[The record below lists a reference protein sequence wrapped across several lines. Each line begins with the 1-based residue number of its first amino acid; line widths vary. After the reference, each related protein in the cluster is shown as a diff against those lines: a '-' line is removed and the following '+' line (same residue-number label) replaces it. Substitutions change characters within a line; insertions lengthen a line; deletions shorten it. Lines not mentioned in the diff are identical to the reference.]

1 MLLAATAYEK
11 PTVANN
17 NQQFT
22 IVIFGASGDLSR
34 RKLTPALFHLHSIGA
49 LPERCRFIAFARSE
63 YDDQTY
69 RKLLFD
75 VASDSYGADATKWV
89 EFAKEI
95 RYITGSSNDLESLR
109 HLDEMIKSDTAG
121 QLEDNR
127 LYYLALSP
135 TLYEGTI
142 SALSEAGM
150 LDERQGVRRLVVEKP
165 FGTDLES
172 ARILNENIHA
182 RAAENQ
188 LFRIDHYLGKD
199 TVQNL
204 IVFRFGNTIFEPLWN
219 RNYIDHVQISVLEDL
234 DVGDRAAYYEHS
246 GVLRDMFQ
254 SHILQLLALVAM
266 EPPATNDADSLRD
279 EKAKVLS
286 ATRKPNPQQAAENSI
301 RGQYNGYRE
310 LDGVSPA
317 SATATYAA
325 LRLYVDNWRWQGV
338 PFFLRSGKALRRKYT
353 EIAIQF
359 RQPPHRIFDVEDASG
374 LVPNKLRIVVQP
386 DEAIH
391 LTIDNKRPGPE
402 LRPQAQELSYEFPM
416 GMRDAYERLLLDAV
430 AGDASLFTRADEI
443 ELSWAVIDPYVNA
456 WETELASQLYP
467 YAQGT
472 WGPIAAD
479 QFIAP
484 GRYWSNPI
492 G

>member
-1 MLLAATAYEK
+1 M
-11 PTVANN
+11 VASD

-22 IVIFGASGDLSR
+22 IVIFGASGDLAK
-34 RKLTPALFHLHSIGA
+34 RKLAPALFHLHSIGA

-63 YDDQTY
+63 FDDETY
-69 RKLLFD
+69 RRLLFN
-75 VASDSYGADATKWV
+75 VASDSYSSDAESWL
-89 EFAKEI
+89 EFANQI
-95 RYITGSSNDLESLR
+95 RYIHGSSNDVDSLLR
-109 HLDEMIKSDTAG
+109 LDGMIKADTEG
-121 QLEDNR
+121 LVGDNR

-135 TLYEGTI
+135 TLYESTI
-142 SALSEAGM
+142 SSLSEAGM
-150 LDERQGVRRLVVEKP
+150 LDERHGVRRLVVEKP
-165 FGTDLES
+165 FGTDLAS
-172 ARILNENIHA
+172 ARLLNTSIHSW
-182 RAAENQ
+182 AAEDQ

-254 SHILQLLALVAM
+254 SHLLQLLALVAM
-266 EPPATNDADSLRD
+266 EPPATNHADSLRD
-279 EKAKVLS
+279 EKAKVLNS
-286 ATRKPNPQQAAENSI
+286 IRKPDAQEAATNSI
-301 RGQYNGYRE
+301 RGQYNGYRD

-325 LRLYVDNWRWQGV
+325 LRLYVDNWRWQGI
-338 PFFLRSGKALRRKYT
+338 PFYLRSGKALRTKST

-359 RQPPHRIFDVEDASG
+359 RQPPHRIFDVEDESG
-374 LVPNKLRIVVQP
+374 LVPNMLRIVIQP

-391 LTIDNKRPGPE
+391 LIIDNKRPGPQ
-402 LRPQAQELSYEFPM
+402 LRPQAQELSYKFPV

-443 ELSWAVIDPYVNA
+443 ELSWAVIDPYVEA
-456 WETELASQLYP
+456 WESELASQLYP
-467 YAQGT
+467 YARGA

-479 QFIAP
+479 QFISP
-484 GRYWSNPI
+484 GRYWLNPV

>member
-1 MLLAATAYEK
+1 MVNDNE
-11 PTVANN
+11 
-17 NQQFT
+17 QFT
-22 IVIFGASGDLSR
+22 IVIFGASGDLAK
-34 RKLTPALFHLHSIGA
+34 RKLAPALFHLHAIGA
-49 LPERCRFIAFARSE
+49 LPRRCRFIAFARSE
-63 YDDQTY
+63 FDDAGY
-69 RKLLFD
+69 RRFLFE
-75 VASDSYGADATKWV
+75 VASDSYSSDAERWL
-89 EFAKEI
+89 EFANEI
-95 RYITGSSNDLESLR
+95 RYIRGSSNDVESLR
-109 HLDEMIKSDTAG
+109 YLDEMIKSDTEG
-121 QLEDNR
+121 QIEDNR

-135 TLYEGTI
+135 TLYESTI

-150 LDERQGVRRLVVEKP
+150 LDERCGVRRLVVEKP

-172 ARILNENIHA
+172 ARLLNESIHA
-182 RAAENQ
+182 GATEHQ

-254 SHILQLLALVAM
+254 SHLLQLLALIAM
-266 EPPATNDADSLRD
+266 EPPATNHADSLRD

-286 ATRKPNPQQAAENSI
+286 SVRRPNAQQAAANSI

-310 LDGVSPA
+310 LDGVCRA

-338 PFFLRSGKALRRKYT
+338 PFYLRSGKALRTKYT

-359 RQPPHRIFDVEDASG
+359 RQPPHRIFDVADESG
-374 LVPNKLRIVVQP
+374 LVPNKLRIVIQP

-391 LTIDNKRPGPE
+391 LTIDNKRPGPQ
-402 LRPQAQELSYEFPM
+402 LRPQAQELSYKFPM

-443 ELSWAVIDPYVNA
+443 ELSWAVIDPFVKS
-456 WETELASQLYP
+456 WQTELASQLYP

-484 GRYWSNPI
+484 GRYWSNPV

>member
-1 MLLAATAYEK
+1 M
-11 PTVANN
+11 VASD

-22 IVIFGASGDLSR
+22 IVIFGASGDLAK
-34 RKLTPALFHLHSIGA
+34 RKLAPALFHLHSIGA

-63 YDDQTY
+63 FDDETY
-69 RKLLFD
+69 RRLLFN
-75 VASDSYGADATKWV
+75 VASDSYSSDAASWL
-89 EFAKEI
+89 EFANQI
-95 RYITGSSNDLESLR
+95 RYIHGSSNDVDSLR
-109 HLDEMIKSDTAG
+109 RLDGMIKADTEG
-121 QLEDNR
+121 LVEDNR

-135 TLYEGTI
+135 TLYESTI
-142 SALSEAGM
+142 SSLSEAGM
-150 LDERQGVRRLVVEKP
+150 LDERHGVRRLVVEKP
-165 FGTDLES
+165 FGTDLAS
-172 ARILNENIHA
+172 ARLLNTSIHSW
-182 RAAENQ
+182 AAEDQ

-254 SHILQLLALVAM
+254 SHLLQLLALVAM
-266 EPPATNDADSLRD
+266 EPPATNHADSLRD
-279 EKAKVLS
+279 EKAKVLNS
-286 ATRKPNPQQAAENSI
+286 IRKPDAQEAATNSI
-301 RGQYNGYRE
+301 RGQYNGYRD

-325 LRLYVDNWRWQGV
+325 LRLYVDNWRWQGI
-338 PFFLRSGKALRRKYT
+338 PFYLRSGKALRTKST

-359 RQPPHRIFDVEDASG
+359 RQPPHRIFDVEDESG
-374 LVPNKLRIVVQP
+374 LVPNMLRIVIQP

-391 LTIDNKRPGPE
+391 LIIDNKRPGPQ
-402 LRPQAQELSYEFPM
+402 LRPQAQELSYKFPV

-443 ELSWAVIDPYVNA
+443 ELSWSVIDPYVEA
-456 WETELASQLYP
+456 WESELASQLYP
-467 YAQGT
+467 YARGA

-479 QFIAP
+479 QFISP
-484 GRYWSNPI
+484 GRYWLNPV

>member
-1 MLLAATAYEK
+1 MGTAFGK
-11 PTVANN
+11 PTVVNDKE
-17 NQQFT
+17 QFT
-22 IVIFGASGDLSR
+22 IVIFGASGDLAK
-34 RKLTPALFHLHSIGA
+34 RKLAPALFHLHAIGA
-49 LPERCRFIAFARSE
+49 LPERCRFIAYARSE
-63 YDDQTY
+63 FDDAGY
-69 RKLLFD
+69 RRFLFE
-75 VASDSYGADATKWV
+75 VASDSYSSDAESWLG
-89 EFAKEI
+89 FANEI
-95 RYITGSSNDLESLR
+95 RYIRGSSNDVESLR
-109 HLDEMIKSDTAG
+109 YLDEMIKSDTEG
-121 QLEDNR
+121 QVEDNR

-135 TLYEGTI
+135 TLYESTI
-142 SALSEAGM
+142 SALNEAGM
-150 LDERQGVRRLVVEKP
+150 LDERCGVRRLVVEKP

-172 ARILNENIHA
+172 ARLLNESIHA
-182 RAAENQ
+182 RATEHQ

-254 SHILQLLALVAM
+254 SHLLQLLALIAM
-266 EPPATNDADSLRD
+266 EPPATNHADSLRD

-286 ATRKPNPQQAAENSI
+286 SVRRLNAQQAAANSI

-338 PFFLRSGKALRRKYT
+338 PFYLRSGKALRTKYT

-359 RQPPHRIFDVEDASG
+359 RQPPHRIFDVADESG
-374 LVPNKLRIVVQP
+374 LVPNKLRIVIQP

-391 LTIDNKRPGPE
+391 LTIDNKRPGPQ
-402 LRPQAQELSYEFPM
+402 LRPQAQELSYKFPM

-443 ELSWAVIDPYVNA
+443 ELSWAVIDPFVKS
-456 WETELASQLYP
+456 WQTELASQLYP

-484 GRYWSNPI
+484 GRYWSHPV

>member
-1 MLLAATAYEK
+1 MAVNE
-11 PTVANN
+11 NE
-17 NQQFT
+17 QFT
-22 IVIFGASGDLSR
+22 IVIFGASGDLTQ
-34 RKLTPALFHLHSIGA
+34 RKLAPALFHLHSVGA
-49 LPERCRFIAFARSE
+49 LPDQCRFIAFARSDL
-63 YDDQTY
+63 DDESY
-69 RKLLFD
+69 RRMLFE
-75 VASDSYGADATKWV
+75 VASDSYSSDAASWV
-89 EFAKEI
+89 EFAKEVQ
-95 RYITGSSNDLESLR
+95 YIPGSSNDVASLHR
-109 HLDEMIKSDTAG
+109 LDRLLKEIAAG
-121 QLEDNR
+121 SAADNR

-142 SALSEAGM
+142 DALSDADM
-150 LDERQGVRRLVVEKP
+150 LDESDGVRRLVVEKP
-165 FGTDLES
+165 FGADLDS
-172 ARILNENIHA
+172 ARKLNEAFHA
-182 RAAENQ
+182 RASEHQ

-234 DVGDRAAYYEHS
+234 DVGDRAGYYEHS

-254 SHILQLLALVAM
+254 SHLLQLLALVAM
-266 EPPATNDADSLRD
+266 EPPATNHADSLRD

-286 ATRKPNPQQAAENSI
+286 AVRKPNPQQAAGNSI

-310 LDGVSPA
+310 LDGVSSA
-317 SATATYAA
+317 SATATYGA

-338 PFFLRSGKALRRKYT
+338 PFYLRSGKALKSKYT

-374 LVPNKLRIVVQP
+374 LVPNMLRIVIQP
-386 DEAIH
+386 NEAIR
-391 LTIDNKRPGPE
+391 LTIDNKRPGPR
-402 LRPQAQELSYEFPM
+402 LRPQAQELEYKFPV

-430 AGDASLFTRADEI
+430 AGDASLFTRSDEI
-443 ELSWAVIDPYVNA
+443 ELSWAVVDPYVKA

-467 YAQGT
+467 YAQGS

-484 GRYWSNPI
+484 DRYWSNP
-492 G
+492 GV

>member
-1 MLLAATAYEK
+1 M
-11 PTVANN
+11 VASD

-22 IVIFGASGDLSR
+22 IVIFGASGDLAK
-34 RKLTPALFHLHSIGA
+34 RKLAPALFHLHSIGA

-63 YDDQTY
+63 FDDETY
-69 RKLLFD
+69 RRLLFN
-75 VASDSYGADATKWV
+75 VASDSYSSDAESWL
-89 EFAKEI
+89 EFANQI
-95 RYITGSSNDLESLR
+95 RYIHGSSNDVDSLR
-109 HLDEMIKSDTAG
+109 RLDAMINADTEG
-121 QLEDNR
+121 LVEDNR

-135 TLYEGTI
+135 TLYESTI
-142 SALSEAGM
+142 SSLSEAGM
-150 LDERQGVRRLVVEKP
+150 LDERHGVRRLVVEKP
-165 FGTDLES
+165 FGTDLAS
-172 ARILNENIHA
+172 ARLLNTSIHSW
-182 RAAENQ
+182 AAEDQ

-254 SHILQLLALVAM
+254 SHLLQLLALVAM
-266 EPPATNDADSLRD
+266 EPPATNHADSLRD
-279 EKAKVLS
+279 EKAKVLNS
-286 ATRKPNPQQAAENSI
+286 IRKPDAQEAATNSI
-301 RGQYNGYRE
+301 RGQYNGYRD
-310 LDGVSPA
+310 LDGVSSA

-325 LRLYVDNWRWQGV
+325 LRLYVDNWRWQGI
-338 PFFLRSGKALRRKYT
+338 PFYLRSGKALRTKST

-359 RQPPHRIFDVEDASG
+359 RQPPHRIFDVEDESG
-374 LVPNKLRIVVQP
+374 LVPNMLRIVIQP

-391 LTIDNKRPGPE
+391 LIIDNKRPGPQ
-402 LRPQAQELSYEFPM
+402 LRPQAQELSYKFPV

-443 ELSWAVIDPYVNA
+443 ELSWSVIDPYVEA
-456 WETELASQLYP
+456 WESELASQLYP
-467 YAQGT
+467 YARGA

-484 GRYWSNPI
+484 GRYWLNPV